1 MFLLILGIV
10 IFLGVHTIST
20 LRETRAGL
28 IGRFGEG
35 GFKGIYSV
43 GALIGLL
50 LIIYGFGSYRAGGY
64 IHVWTPPRGLN
75 LLVIPLMWVA
85 FVALAS
91 AYVPVG
97 KIKSTLKHPMLVAV
111 KTWALAH
118 LLVNGDLG
126 SMILFA
132 AFLGWAVYDR
142 ISVKKRGDLGPAPAA
157 FGKSDWLAIGLG
169 SAAWLFF
176 FTFHNALMGVRV
188 LS

>member
-10 IFLGVHTIST
+10 IFLGVHTLST
-20 LRETRAGL
+20 LRERRAGL
-28 IGRFGEG
+28 IGKFGEG

-43 GALIGLL
+43 GALIGLV
-50 LIIYGFGSYRAGGY
+50 LIIYGFGAYRAGGY
-64 IHVWTPPRGLN
+64 IPVWTPPRGMN

-85 FVALAS
+85 FVALVA
-91 AYVPVG
+91 AYVPAG
-97 KIKSTLKHPMLVAV
+97 KIKSTLKHPMLVGV

-118 LLVNGDLG
+118 LLANGDLG
-126 SMILFA
+126 SIILFGS
-132 AFLGWAVYDR
+132 FLGWAVYDR
-142 ISVKKRGDLGPAPAA
+142 ISVKKRGDMGPPSAP

-176 FTFHNALMGVRV
+176 FTFHNALIGVRV